1 MFLGVCAHKEYNR
14 RINKKSIT
22 IYIMNTKLFKQTLAE
37 GYRSPEVIVTPIKN
51 EGVLCGS
58 FPGSG
63 TQDYEDE
70 DIWEG
75 VN

>member
-1 MFLGVCAHKEYNR
+1 
-14 RINKKSIT
+14 
-22 IYIMNTKLFKQTLAE
+22 MNTLLFKQTLTE
-37 GYRSPEVIVTPIKN
+37 GYSSPEVKTTHIRH
-51 EGVLCGS
+51 EGILCGS
-58 FPGSG
+58 FVGSG

>member
-1 MFLGVCAHKEYNR
+1 MDV
-14 RINKKSIT
+14 
-22 IYIMNTKLFKQTLAE
+22 KLLNYE
-37 GYRSPEVIVTPIKN
+37 LPDGYRSPEVIVTPIKN

>member
-1 MFLGVCAHKEYNR
+1 M
-14 RINKKSIT
+14 NK
-22 IYIMNTKLFKQTLAE
+22 KLFKQDLAE
-37 GYRSPEVIVTPIKN
+37 GYSSPDVKTTHIMH

-58 FPGSG
+58 FVGSV
-63 TQDYEDE
+63 TQDYQDE

>member
-1 MFLGVCAHKEYNR
+1 
-14 RINKKSIT
+14 
-22 IYIMNTKLFKQTLAE
+22 MNTKLFKQDLAE
-37 GYRSPEVIVTPIKN
+37 GYSSPDVKVIHVKG
-51 EGVLCGS
+51 EGILCGS

-63 TQDYEDE
+63 TQDYEEE